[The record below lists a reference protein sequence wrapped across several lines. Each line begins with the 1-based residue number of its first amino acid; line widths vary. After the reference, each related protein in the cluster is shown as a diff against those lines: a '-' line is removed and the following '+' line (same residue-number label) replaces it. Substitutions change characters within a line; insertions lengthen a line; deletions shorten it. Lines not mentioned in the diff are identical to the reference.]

1 MLSQNH
7 SSAIGASGC
16 IFGLICSLVF
26 TDPKSLVLTPGTPL
40 PIPIFLFAPLYII
53 NEVMQLGDT
62 TSMVAHTAHIGGG
75 LAGAAMGRLLI
86 TSSSSTGN
94 PS

>member
-1 MLSQNH
+1 
-7 SSAIGASGC
+7 
-16 IFGLICSLVF
+16 
-26 TDPKSLVLTPGTPL
+26 VLTPGTPL